1 MKFELKVSK
10 NQTFWNQ
17 TLESSL
23 SFIES
28 MLGIISATVTSCL
41 FFSNLKIKDS
51 SNFFRKKNFYF
62 MNYFSTQ
69 NAQKLS
75 ASKYTHTKKSNSD
88 NWFRI
93 SVSFCFRFWDWVIF
107 LPLIIVMLWFVW
119 FTFKLTGSYFVIFPH
134 FSFVVLLPV

>member
-1 MKFELKVSK
+1 LKFELKVSK
-10 NQTFWNQ
+10 NKTFWNQ

-51 SNFFRKKNFYF
+51 SNFFLKKLLFHELFFNSKCTKT
-62 MNYFSTQ
+62 FSIEVHTQ
-69 NAQKLS
+69 K
-75 ASKYTHTKKSNSD
+75 KYQIQTID
-88 NWFRI
+88 LEYR
-93 SVSFCFRFWDWVIF
+93 FCFRFWDWVIF

-119 FTFKLTGSYFVIFPH
+119 FTFKLTGSYFVSFPH